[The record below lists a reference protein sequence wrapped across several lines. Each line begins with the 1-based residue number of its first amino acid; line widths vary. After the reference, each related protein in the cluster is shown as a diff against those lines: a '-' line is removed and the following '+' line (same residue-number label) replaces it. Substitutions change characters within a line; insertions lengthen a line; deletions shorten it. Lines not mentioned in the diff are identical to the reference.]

1 MDPIFIQIGPLAV
14 RWYGLLIASGVLV
27 GAFWALRLCEK
38 RGLDPEKLLDMALW
52 LVIAGVV
59 GARLVY
65 VLTSPSAF
73 FGPNG
78 SIIDAFKVWQGGIS
92 IHGGVI
98 GIMVAMWFYCRRHG
112 LDMWAYLDTLTPV
125 GALGIIGGRIG
136 NIMNGSDTGGRLTN
150 MGIGFTWPEPG
161 SEFLGAFGRFVFG
174 DQLWQFAPPAC
185 LAVPAGEPCVV
196 HFTQAYGILVGV
208 ILLVIIAV
216 ALRRQSHATQ
226 AALAAASHKPA
237 PATSAKPAAA
247 SVKRRGPQHLIPNP
261 GYVFWLFVLWYSILR
276 SVLEE
281 PFRDNPLA
289 WNVYLNEATG
299 VGMFTYTQL
308 ASIPIILVA
317 IYMMLTAGS
326 NSAAPAPAAKVARG

>member
-1 MDPIFIQIGPLAV
+1 
-14 RWYGLLIASGVLV
+14 
-27 GAFWALRLCEK
+27 
-38 RGLDPEKLLDMALW
+38 
-52 LVIAGVV
+52 
-59 GARLVY
+59 
-65 VLTSPSAF
+65 
-73 FGPNG
+73 
-78 SIIDAFKVWQGGIS
+78 
-92 IHGGVI
+92 
-98 GIMVAMWFYCRRHG
+98 
-112 LDMWAYLDTLTPV
+112 MWAYLDTLTPV

-136 NIMNGSDTGGRLTN
+136 NIMNGTDTGGRLTN

-161 SEFLGAFGRFVFG
+161 TEFLGAFGRFLFG

-216 ALRRQSHATQ
+216 ALRRQTLATE
-226 AALAAASHKPA
+226 AALATAGRQQAATTA
-237 PATSAKPAAA
+237 PAKPRAAGGRPR
-247 SVKRRGPQHLIPNP
+247 SPRHLIPNP
-261 GYVFWLFVLWYSILR
+261 GYVIWLFVLWYSILR

-299 VGMFTYTQL
+299 VGLFTYTQL

-317 IYMMLTAGS
+317 IYMMLTAS
-326 NSAAPAPAAKVARG
+326 NSVLTSAGAKAARG